1 MKWSAT
7 DNDDVIDAR
16 GSSGGDS
23 SYSGGGA
30 MRLGGGGLAAMVV
43 VVVVA
48 RVFGI
53 DLTGLLSGG
62 GSSQAS
68 QHQSSTPQPKTGP
81 DSDAKLVSFVKFV
94 MKDVQT
100 TFEGMFKAEGRPYPH
115 AKLVLFSSA
124 IDTGCG
130 RSSSAIGPFY
140 CPPDQKATDS
150 KSSGSNGPTR
160 CVIYI
165 QTLRPTVDPTFPCAR
180 ATDGIDH
187 NVICQ

>member
-140 CPPDQKATDS
+140 CPPDQKA
-150 KSSGSNGPTR
+150 
-160 CVIYI
+160 YI
-165 QTLRPTVDPTFPCAR
+165 DRTLPRS
-180 ATDGIDH
+180 
-187 NVICQ
+187 